1 MEIVSRSI
9 DSIKPYEKNPRKN
22 DDAVK
27 YVAESIKQFGFKVP
41 IVIDQDG
48 IIVAGHT
55 RYKAAK
61 KLKMDE
67 VPCIIADDLT
77 EEQVKAF
84 RLADNKVSEKA
95 EWDFD
100 LLGEELDDILNIDMD
115 AFGFD
120 FDIED
125 EEPEATEDDYEVE
138 LPEEPKAKLG
148 DIYQLG
154 RHRLMCGDST
164 DKETVELLM
173 NGNKADIAF
182 TSPPYNAGSLNIVGN
197 ETTKAKYN
205 SYDDNKTELDYFN
218 FIKTNLSLLLDNANE
233 VFYNIG
239 LVENNKR
246 PIIMLQN
253 EFIDKFKDIIYWEK
267 STVAPHIQ
275 NGVINNL
282 VEFILCFGNG
292 KRKFE
297 NAQFSQGTY
306 WNVIKGANASGNEYS
321 KIHKATFPVY
331 LPSNIIENFS
341 PKTGTVVDCFGGT
354 GTTLIA
360 CEQLDR
366 TCYMMELDPKYVD
379 VIIDRWEQFTGQKA
393 VLLNPEPSEEFV
405 RMLP

>member
-1 MEIVSRSI
+1 MALKELGYKEVECIRL
-9 DSIKPYEKNPRKN
+9 DHLTDKERKEYTLVHN
-22 DDAVK
+22 K
-27 YVAESIKQFGFKVP
+27 
-41 IVIDQDG
+41 
-48 IIVAGHT
+48 T
-55 RYKAAK
+55 T
-61 KLKMDE
+61 MD
-67 VPCIIADDLT
+67 T
-77 EEQVKAF
+77 G
-84 RLADNKVSEKA
+84 
-95 EWDFD
+95 FD
-100 LLGEELDDILNIDMD
+100 LDVLLPELEELDFLND
-115 AFGFD
+115 FD
-120 FDIED
+120 FDFGIED
-125 EEPEATEDDYEVE
+125 EEEETEIVEDEAPEVDEDA
-138 LPEEPKAKLG
+138 EPITKLG
-148 DIYQLG
+148 DIWQLG

-360 CEQLDR
+360 CEQLNR
-366 TCYMMELDPKYVD
+366 TCYMMELDPKYCD
-379 VIIDRWEQFTGQKA
+379 VIIKRWETLTGEKA
-393 VLLNPEPSEEFV
+393 RLINE
-405 RMLP
+405 